1 MLATRHYPISLLLL
15 LVLMLP
21 IYAQADD
28 DAFKV
33 VVSIKPVHSIL
44 ASLMKGGD
52 EPNLLVSGSGSPF
65 DHQLTDSQK
74 KQIIDADMLV
84 WTGPELEAFMVETV
98 ANLSDKTKVVE
109 LLDQPA
115 LKILPHC
122 CKENARDPFFWMD
135 SRNILILA
143 DELARMLM
151 DANPA
156 RAHLYHRNRR
166 ELNAKLA
173 EIDRRYE
180 YGYRGLSQGSCCS
193 ITTACNIS
201 LRLMRCAWGMCC
213 RRCHPHRCQ
222 PRNCCKHAATSETA
236 ASAAYLRK
244 QEWWQIISPF

>member
-52 EPNLLVSGSGSPF
+52 EPILLVSGSGSPF

-98 ANLSDKTKVVE
+98 A
-109 LLDQPA
+109 
-115 LKILPHC
+115 
-122 CKENARDPFFWMD
+122 
-135 SRNILILA
+135 
-143 DELARMLM
+143 
-151 DANPA
+151 
-156 RAHLYHRNRR
+156 
-166 ELNAKLA
+166 
-173 EIDRRYE
+173 
-180 YGYRGLSQGSCCS
+180 
-193 ITTACNIS
+193 
-201 LRLMRCAWGMCC
+201 
-213 RRCHPHRCQ
+213 
-222 PRNCCKHAATSETA
+222 
-236 ASAAYLRK
+236 
-244 QEWWQIISPF
+244 